1 MSSDLVVSAITLSL
15 GGAGCGERLRAVSP
29 RRGPQPAAGHPLGC
43 ACAPPKHS
51 RYGPRV
57 SSVRSCCVRGEP
69 PAAAHVGSGYS
80 VEPLP
85 ALPPLPRM
93 RTAAAT
99 RARGCFGLNR
109 PTCPCGGPPP
119 TPPTPAI
126 TQVVPS
132 RRIASTPNRRRHV
145 QARRSRVLARGRAVH
160 SVRVRAPAVR
170 AGVGMMIDMPGT
182 VERRGFVVEFFIK
195 E

>member
-1 MSSDLVVSAITLSL
+1 MTKTWPSSETRPNWRAFSRFTVSSDLVVTAITLSL

-29 RRGPQPAAGHPLGC
+29 RRGPRHSAGHPLGC

-93 RTAAAT
+93 RAAVAT

-109 PTCPCGGPPP
+109 PTGPCGGPPP
-119 TPPTPAI
+119 ASLTPGVWAFPPTRAPHPANVG
-126 TQVVPS
+126 T
-132 RRIASTPNRRRHV
+132 
-145 QARRSRVLARGRAVH
+145 
-160 SVRVRAPAVR
+160 PAVR